1 MDIKDLTPEQIEK
14 AKGMS
19 LEEIHELA
27 AKEGLPI
34 SDEELEQVAGGWE
47 CTKGRGPCPK
57 GGEHEWE
64 QTDSIDHGTRIAYI
78 ETCKKCGAE
87 KRSFG

>member
-14 AKGMS
+14 AKDMS
-19 LEEIHELA
+19 LEELHEFA
-27 AKEGLPI
+27 ANEGLPI
-34 SDEELEQVAGGWE
+34 SDEDLEQVAGGWAAD
-47 CTKGRGPCPK
+47 TCPK
-57 GGEHEWE
+57 GSEHQWE
-64 QTDSIDHGTRIAYI
+64 QTDSLDHGTRIAYI